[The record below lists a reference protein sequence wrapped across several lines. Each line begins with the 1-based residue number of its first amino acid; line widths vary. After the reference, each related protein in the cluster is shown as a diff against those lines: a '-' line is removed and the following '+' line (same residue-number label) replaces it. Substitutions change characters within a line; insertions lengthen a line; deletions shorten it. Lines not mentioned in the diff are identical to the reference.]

1 MAVTGAEPISAE
13 NLKAALGDGVRF
25 ASDEDAFLYLY
36 GKDAEFSISA
46 SASTF
51 HITEQ
56 TCSLSG
62 KTASIDATIDVDFVN
77 VTKSTELFVIPD
89 GFRPR
94 PDTEFGGA
102 IRCSYRGAGG
112 NVSTNMPFRTENGK
126 IYADASYNM
135 VQTLWVDITYEA
147 DVASNVTGSEAVT
160 LSQLNEVLRRI

>member
-1 MAVTGAEPISAE
+1 MAVTGAEPISAA
-13 NLKAALGDGVRF
+13 NLAAALGSGVRF

-62 KTASIDATIDVDFVN
+62 KTASIDATIDVDYVN

-94 PDTEFGGA
+94 PDTELGGR
-102 IRCSYRGAGG
+102 IQCSYRGSGG
-112 NVSTNMPFRTENGK
+112 NVSTGMPFRTENGK
-126 IYADASYNM
+126 IYADASYKS
-135 VQTLWVDITYEA
+135 VQTLWIDITYEA

>member
-13 NLKAALGDGVRF
+13 NLKAALGNGVRF
-25 ASDEDAFLYLY
+25 ASDEDALLYLY

-46 SASTF
+46 SANTF

-56 TCSLSG
+56 TCSLRG
-62 KTASIDATIDVDFVN
+62 KTASVDATIDVDYVN
-77 VTKSTELFVIPD
+77 VTESTELFVIPE

-94 PDTEFGGA
+94 PDTEFGGR
-102 IRCSYRGAGG
+102 IQCGYRGGGG
-112 NVSTNMPFRTENGK
+112 NVSKNMAFRTENGK
-126 IYADASYNM
+126 IYANESLKS

-160 LSQLNEVLRRI
+160 LSQINEVLRRI